1 MSNVLEESNFV
12 QILFLYLVF
21 FISSLL
27 TSNIIVI
34 QYLCGMGV
42 CWALLLYIEWSN
54 ELEDAHEVLQFVTIY
69 FFKLFK
75 MCLHS
80 SSVMK
85 TTQLHSEFF
94 LCPQMKLLGVLWQLL
109 AGYNHRNTNRN
120 LNLLSEKVSLTSHF
134 NVWPRLSICVRCQ
147 SSTLLFRLLFSFLNV
162 MSSEHHFF
170 KPNVVLAPL
179 QCALCFRTSLK
190 TGFPVM

>member
-12 QILFLYLVF
+12 QILFLYPVF

-75 MCLHS
+75 ACLHS

-94 LCPQMKLLGVLWQLL
+94 FCRQMKLLGVL
-109 AGYNHRNTNRN
+109 
-120 LNLLSEKVSLTSHF
+120 
-134 NVWPRLSICVRCQ
+134 
-147 SSTLLFRLLFSFLNV
+147 
-162 MSSEHHFF
+162 
-170 KPNVVLAPL
+170 
-179 QCALCFRTSLK
+179 
-190 TGFPVM
+190 